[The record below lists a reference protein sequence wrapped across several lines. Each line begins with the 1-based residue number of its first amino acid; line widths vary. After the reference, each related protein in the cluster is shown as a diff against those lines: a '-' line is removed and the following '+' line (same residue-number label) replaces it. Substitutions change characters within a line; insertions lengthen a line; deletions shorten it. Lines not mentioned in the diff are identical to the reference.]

1 MIAVRRETCLLFRK
15 ALGRGSPAIVNLG
28 MRYAREKTGNFYFH
42 VRGIIYKGK
51 TNGYY
56 EQKFSME
63 KLKKILLC
71 EQIDLE
77 TFKKIVNQGIIEK
90 KDNSMD
96 IEDILLMLLVL
107 YKNYSHYRDV
117 FSEEYYNKACTN
129 LCNGVKLKIHYLYT
143 SKMLIYTMNILT
155 NLKLIDNNILDAY
168 TNKCYYFV
176 KIEEYEIDD
185 LIHFIS
191 IFSKICI
198 LKKDSKFSHL
208 KRFNWPLIKT
218 ICDKLTYNF
227 DMLFVLDKDNAYS
240 FRLRKALQE
249 EIRHINKEGGVDRS
263 NRVDDPHNDVH
274 KDVLFPKHKRPFGKE
289 ITDFH
294 ALCSNNPFVQDSTAL
309 LQNHGVKSSSRME
322 TPTPVRDKDM
332 TLLKD
337 GECFINPLLI
347 ISKSLKELNYTH
359 ISLINEVVNRIRKL
373 FLNEDKV
380 CFMLNSHLV
389 NKIFY
394 IMQCYL
400 FLKLEHHMFYKSVLN
415 RFKGYLVHCNSLV
428 SLFFLLAKNKFFP
441 SKTVDIFDLI
451 FLHNVKE
458 ERYDSKSL
466 INLLESYAIHK
477 YRRCDVIDCLLSR
490 LRLSKVEISMGH
502 HGHIRNGGGAAGAG
516 DRGDDHC
523 NKWGNESLCDK
534 IRILHS
540 LFLLDIYEEELIQD
554 LCNTLTERTIHILSH
569 KLLIKLLLTF
579 SYFSIENCY
588 VYNLIIKNL
597 IKYDI
602 IIDNVYLTQLKICEL
617 ALRTEHVPN
626 VYMNLDVE
634 CLEYMNYIRNKE
646 KNVEYNIKSYLQSN
660 VKNILLSFNL
670 SPLEEVPIGPYNV
683 DFVEEDHTFFRISKK
698 FIHHKGRSLSMGENG
713 SSEIVQ
719 NEYESNMKKKQHIG
733 TNNSQPRG
741 DNDADWDTTQTPSLL
756 DAKLESKKIIVE
768 VNGEHHFYRNSKAYT
783 SLSKLKHKLLS
794 DLGYI
799 VVNIP
804 YFDWGILK
812 TDLDKKAYIKKLLS
826 ENSNL
831 YLRNVLP
838 LRQKIEVSKQSHNE
852 ETLQPDQLNDIR
864 QSIQHCKHKTEF
876 LNSIREVRRK
886 NKLRFLKR
894 KAKRV

>member
-15 ALGRGSPAIVNLG
+15 PFGRGTPAIVNLG
-28 MRYAREKTGNFYFH
+28 MRYAREKTGKCYFH
-42 VRGIIYKGK
+42 VSSIIFNEK
-51 TNGYY
+51 TNEYY
-56 EQKFSME
+56 EQKFCME
-63 KLKKILLC
+63 KLKKCLLS
-71 EQIDLE
+71 EKVDLK
-77 TFKKIVNQGIIEK
+77 TFEKIVNQGIIEK

-117 FSEEYYNKACTN
+117 FSEEYYNKVCTN

-155 NLKLIDNNILDAY
+155 NVKLIDNNILDAY

-208 KRFNWPLIKT
+208 KRFNWPLIKI

-227 DMLFVLDKDNAYS
+227 DMLFVLDKNNAYS
-240 FRLRKALQE
+240 FKLRKALQE
-249 EIRHINKEGGVDRS
+249 EIKHISKEGGVNRS
-263 NRVDDPHNDVH
+263 NRVHNTHNDVH
-274 KDVLFPKHKRPFGKE
+274 KDVLGNTHKRTFGKE
-289 ITDFH
+289 MTDYP
-294 ALCSNNPFVQDSTAL
+294 ALCSRNSFVRDSMEL
-309 LQNHGVKSSSRME
+309 FQNHGVNSSFRME
-322 TPTPVRDKDM
+322 TPTAVRDKDM
-332 TLLKD
+332 TLLED
-337 GECFINPLLI
+337 GECFINPLLL

-359 ISLINEVVNRIRKL
+359 ISLINEIVNKIRKV
-373 FLNEDKV
+373 FLNEDKIY
-380 CFMLNSHLV
+380 FMLNSHLV

-415 RFKGYLVHCNSLV
+415 RFKGYLIHCNSLV
-428 SLFFLLAKNKFFP
+428 YLFFLLSKNKFFP
-441 SKTVDIFDLI
+441 SKTVDTFDLI
-451 FLHNVKE
+451 FLKNVKE
-458 ERYDSKSL
+458 ERYNYKDL
-466 INLLESYAIHK
+466 ITLLESYAIHK
-477 YRRCDVIDCLLSR
+477 YRKCDVIDCLLSR
-490 LRLSKVEISMGH
+490 LRLSKVKISMGH
-502 HGHIRNGGGAAGAG
+502 HGHIRGTVAR

-554 LCNTLTERTIHILSH
+554 LCNTLTETTVHTLSH
-569 KLLIKLLLTF
+569 KLLIKILLTF
-579 SYFSIENCY
+579 SYFSIENY
-588 VYNLIIKNL
+588 YIYNLIIKNL

-626 VYMNLDVE
+626 VYMKLDVE

-670 SPLEEVPIGPYNV
+670 NPLEEIPIGPYNV
-683 DFVEEDHTFFRISKK
+683 DFVEEDHTFFRISKN
-698 FIHHKGRSLSMGENG
+698 FIHHKGRNLSMGENA

-719 NEYESNMKKKQHIG
+719 NESNMKKKQPVH
-733 TNNSQPRG
+733 TSNSQPRG
-741 DNDADWDTTQTPSLL
+741 DNDAEWDTAQTPNLL
-756 DAKLESKKIIVE
+756 GANLKSKKLIVE
-768 VNGEHHFYRNSKAYT
+768 VNGEHHFYRNSKTYT

-794 DLGYI
+794 DLGYV

-826 ENSNL
+826 EKSNI

-838 LRQKIEVSKQSHNE
+838 LRQKIQVSKQSHDADA
-852 ETLQPDQLNDIR
+852 LQPDQVNDIK
-864 QSIQHCKHKTEF
+864 QSIQQCKHKTEF

-894 KAKRV
+894 KVKRV